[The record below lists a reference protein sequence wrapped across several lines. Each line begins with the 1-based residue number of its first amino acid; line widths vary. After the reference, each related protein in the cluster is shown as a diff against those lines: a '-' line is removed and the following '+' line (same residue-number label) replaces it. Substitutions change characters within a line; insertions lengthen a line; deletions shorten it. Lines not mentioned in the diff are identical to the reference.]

1 MLVSIFQLQRMKYKE
16 FDRLVECAIDTSQW
30 QLIYEN
36 MTNTT
41 TRNSSNTISTFNL
54 RELFAACGRK
64 MFSYQ
69 MLLIGS
75 LSCAKQMQY
84 FIVFN
89 SINKTTLTEQYVLSQ
104 LHMLYQITP

>member
-54 RELFAACGRK
+54 RELFAACGIVISNRVLK
-64 MFSYQ
+64 NIIEQ
-69 MLLIGS
+69 HCPDGEIDVINWLIIM
-75 LSCAKQMQY
+75 CKTDAIFHCIQQHKQDN
-84 FIVFN
+84 FN
-89 SINKTTLTEQYVLSQ
+89 
-104 LHMLYQITP
+104 